1 MKFDI
6 SIYHLI
12 RFTIF
17 LLFYIAYS
25 STIFSKEL
33 KVNKQKIENY
43 FKSVVSIETRVSE
56 DARTAQTLGLIRK
69 GSGVV
74 IDANNI
80 LTIGYIVL
88 EAEKII
94 IRLHDNKSLPGK
106 LIGYDYSSGFGIISP
121 IIKIKLN
128 SLSIGDSNKIG
139 LDERLFILPSPQIGV
154 GSITKLVSRRPFVG
168 WWEYYLDN
176 PIYTFPSNQSWAGAP
191 LINKSGEIL
200 GIGSLYVPDAITPG
214 IISPGNMFVPIN
226 LLKPI
231 LNDLKKYGR
240 KKSNIQP
247 YLGLSSEE
255 KNGKI
260 FVTSVNKN
268 GPAYISGIKSG
279 DYITSLNGKELKSL
293 KHFYKTLWGSGD
305 NGVEVSIGILRNNKK
320 ILIKVKTMDRMDYL
334 VKRKSF

>member
-17 LLFYIAYS
+17 LLFYIAHS

-121 IIKIKLN
+121 IIKPASVPLSDSINN
-128 SLSIGDSNKIG
+128 SS
-139 LDERLFILPSPQIGV
+139 
-154 GSITKLVSRRPFVG
+154 
-168 WWEYYLDN
+168 
-176 PIYTFPSNQSWAGAP
+176 
-191 LINKSGEIL
+191 
-200 GIGSLYVPDAITPG
+200 
-214 IISPGNMFVPIN
+214 
-226 LLKPI
+226 
-231 LNDLKKYGR
+231 
-240 KKSNIQP
+240 
-247 YLGLSSEE
+247 
-255 KNGKI
+255 
-260 FVTSVNKN
+260 
-268 GPAYISGIKSG
+268 
-279 DYITSLNGKELKSL
+279 
-293 KHFYKTLWGSGD
+293 
-305 NGVEVSIGILRNNKK
+305 
-320 ILIKVKTMDRMDYL
+320 
-334 VKRKSF
+334 